1 MKILITNDDGIH
13 APGLPAL
20 VRWAQKLGEVTVLAP
35 KTEQSAKSHGINIHT
50 AFEVRP
56 VELFPGVRAYSVDST
71 PADCVRFAVLGMKER
86 FDLVLSGINRG
97 LNIGSDIMYS
107 GTVAA
112 VFEAAA
118 LGMAGIAL
126 STPPEYYDRAAAH
139 LDEVADFFRTHALLE
154 KCRIYNVNIPA
165 SHNGFRIT
173 RQGGA
178 YYSDD
183 FLPCPD
189 HMQHPQGRDVF
200 RPCGSFEP
208 DTDAVLVGHYI
219 SVMPLTADRTDL
231 EVYRALRVKN
241 GENN

>member
-13 APGLPAL
+13 AAGLPAL
-20 VRWAQKLGEVTVLAP
+20 VRWAQGLGEVTVLAP
-35 KTEQSAKSHGINIHT
+35 KTEQSAKSHGINIHS

-56 VELFPGVRAYSVDST
+56 VELFPGVRAYAVDST
-71 PADCVRFAVLGMKER
+71 PADCVRFAVLGLKER

-112 VFEAAA
+112 IFEAAA
-118 LGMAGIAL
+118 LGMAGVAL

-139 LDEVADFFRTHALLE
+139 LDEVADYFRRHALLE
-154 KCRIYNVNIPA
+154 KCRIYNVNIPE

-173 RQGGA
+173 RQGGP
-178 YYSDD
+178 YYSDE
-183 FLPCPD
+183 FLPRPND
-189 HMQHPQGRDVF
+189 MHHPCGRDVF
-200 RPCGSFEP
+200 RPCGSVEP

-219 SVMPLTADRTDL
+219 SVMPLTADRCDQGAYEAL
-231 EVYRALRVKN
+231 RALN
-241 GENN
+241 D

>member
-20 VRWAQKLGEVTVLAP
+20 VRWAQGLGEVIVLAP
-35 KTEQSAKSHGINIHT
+35 KTEQSAKSHGINIHS
-50 AFEVRP
+50 AFEIKP
-56 VELFPGVRAYSVDST
+56 VDLFPGVRAYAVDST
-71 PADCVRFAVLGMKER
+71 PADCVRFAVLGLKER

-112 VFEAAA
+112 IFEAAA

-126 STPPEYYDRAAAH
+126 STPPEYYEQAAAH
-139 LDEVADFFRTHALLE
+139 LDEVADYFRRHALLE

-173 RQGGA
+173 RQGGP
-178 YYSDD
+178 YYSDE
-183 FLPCPD
+183 FLPRPND
-189 HMQHPQGRDVF
+189 IYHPCGRDVF
-200 RPCGSFEP
+200 SPCGSVEP

-219 SVMPLTADRTDL
+219 SVMPLTADRCDQSAYEAL
-231 EVYRALRVKN
+231 RALN
-241 GENN
+241 G